1 MALSAPSFPPFPAEP
16 SPDPRARIL
25 IEARRLLLVHGYT
38 RFTMA
43 DLATELG
50 MSKKTLYLYFRS
62 KHAIV
67 GAVIEDM
74 AAEIRRD
81 AEAVLRDRRLNLAEK
96 LRGFLGGM
104 MERFAELNPAKLRDL
119 QRFAP
124 DLHRRIEEMRN
135 RNIPYIFGRFIEEG
149 QASGAVRDDI
159 NAAFAV
165 EFYLHAVQNLM
176 QPDAQRRL
184 HLTPPE
190 VLQSALDLFFRGLL
204 TSTGRKDHEKLFVR

>member
-1 MALSAPSFPPFPAEP
+1 MTLPASSFPAEHP
-16 SPDPRARIL
+16 PGPHARIL
-25 IEARRLLLVHGYT
+25 AEARRLLLAHGYA

-104 MERFAELNPAKLRDL
+104 MERFAELN
-119 QRFAP
+119 
-124 DLHRRIEEMRN
+124 
-135 RNIPYIFGRFIEEG
+135 
-149 QASGAVRDDI
+149 
-159 NAAFAV
+159 
-165 EFYLHAVQNLM
+165 
-176 QPDAQRRL
+176 
-184 HLTPPE
+184 
-190 VLQSALDLFFRGLL
+190 
-204 TSTGRKDHEKLFVR
+204 

>member
-1 MALSAPSFPPFPAEP
+1 MKAPLPPASPPRPAA
-16 SPDPRARIL
+16 DPPTRIL
-25 IEARRLLLVHGYT
+25 AEARRQFFARGYA

-50 MSKKTLYLYFRS
+50 MSKKTLYRHFRG
-62 KHAIV
+62 KHAIAA
-67 GAVIEDM
+67 AVIDDM

-81 AEAVLRDRRLNLAEK
+81 AEAVLRDRRLTLAEK

-104 MERFAELNPAKLRDL
+104 MERFAELTPATLRDM

-124 DLHRRIEEMRN
+124 DLHRRIEELRS

-159 NAAFAV
+159 NTAFAV
-165 EFYLHAVQNLM
+165 EFYLHAVQALM
-176 QPDAQRRL
+176 QPEAQRRL
-184 HLTPPE
+184 HLGPPD
-190 VLQSALDLFFRGLL
+190 VLKNALDLFFGGLL
-204 TSTGRKDHEKLFVR
+204 TSAGRKDHEKNFSR